1 MRPTMTPFSSTFRRG
16 ERWPRPPSICT
27 FHRRP
32 GPTLTV
38 RDRSVVS
45 LPGCGRR
52 QRNGPGRSSTVP
64 SSHRCPKNSLVGR
77 RPELEPGT
85 KLPRWLAAGAR
96 HCPRLLARSTGC
108 ARKIGNLVQDSR
120 RSKSGAH
127 QRDSAGTWHRYRR
140 RGYSENNR
148 DLADVTRANMARSLK
163 GSASFGLR
171 MTKSYRSALECPPG
185 REVDRDNFSARR
197 FIFSLIISFSNVVQQ
212 RWLA

>member
-1 MRPTMTPFSSTFRRG
+1 
-16 ERWPRPPSICT
+16 
-27 FHRRP
+27 
-32 GPTLTV
+32 
-38 RDRSVVS
+38 
-45 LPGCGRR
+45 LPGCGAVSETD
-52 QRNGPGRSSTVP
+52 Q
-64 SSHRCPKNSLVGR
+64 VGHLPYR
-77 RPELEPGT
+77 PVIVVQKIAWSDGAPELEPGT

-96 HCPRLLARSTGC
+96 HCPMLLARSTGC

-127 QRDSAGTWHRYRR
+127 QRDGAGTWHRYRR

-148 DLADVTRANMARSLK
+148 DLADVTRANLARSLK
-163 GSASFGLR
+163 GLASFGLR